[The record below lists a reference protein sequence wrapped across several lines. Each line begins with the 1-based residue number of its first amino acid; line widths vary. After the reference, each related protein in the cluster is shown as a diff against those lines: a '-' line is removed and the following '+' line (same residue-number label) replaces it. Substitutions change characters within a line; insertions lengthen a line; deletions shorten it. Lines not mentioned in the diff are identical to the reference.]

1 MMKLQR
7 CLDVLGILLIAALS
21 RAAEPLRTDAHVP
34 LELAFTA
41 QRPHADPF
49 RDVSLDLLVTAP
61 DGTMKK
67 VPAFWAGGGVWK
79 ARYASPQLGPHRW
92 RTACSDAA
100 DAGLHGIEGTL
111 EVQPYRGENPLYRHG
126 PIRVA
131 ADRRHFEHADGTPF
145 FWLGDTWWMGLCHR
159 LHWPDE
165 FRQLAADR
173 RAKGFTVVQIVAG
186 LYPDMPA
193 FDPRGA
199 NESGFPWESEY
210 ARIRPEYFDMADR
223 RIFDLVEQG
232 LMPCVVGAWGYHLP
246 WLGEDKL
253 KQHWRYLVARWGA
266 LPVVWCAAGE
276 GTMPFY
282 LSRDRAAEAE
292 RQRQGW
298 TAVMRDLRETDPFDR
313 LVTVHPSRTARESVT
328 DPAVLDFD
336 MQQTGHGAPAE
347 RHAALG
353 REGWNTQPVMPV
365 ISGESRYE
373 ALEIGRKLDD
383 TDARQAFWMHVLASG
398 VAGGTYG
405 ANGIW
410 QVNRHDQP
418 YGNSPGGNN
427 WGTTPWDEA
436 MRLPGSSQLA
446 HAKRFFESLPWSEL
460 QPMPDSAAW
469 ADKAEPLK
477 LGDWIWYP
485 EGDPKRDAPVEGRY
499 FRRRFELP
507 PGTVVRRAVL
517 RVSADDRFSVWLNGR
532 QIGAG
537 ADWST
542 PTAIDATVALQPG
555 ANLLAIRAENGQA
568 PVDLNPA
575 GLNAAL
581 EISRA
586 DGETICLAT
595 DARWRAAKTA
605 VDDWTSLEFDD
616 SDWPMA
622 LATAR
627 YGDPPWGALSTDPPD
642 RVPEV
647 CGIGDRLRVGYVPDS
662 RPITMGSLRPQA
674 AYRLTR
680 FDPVSG
686 QREPGGEITA
696 GGDGRVR
703 VAPPPLDHDWVVLLE
718 ATSKLD
724 DPREHAR

>member
-1 MMKLQR
+1 MKLHR
-7 CLDVLGILLIAALS
+7 CLDAFGVLLIAALGA
-21 RAAEPLRTDAHVP
+21 AAEPLRTDANVP
-34 LELAFTA
+34 IEIALTA

-49 RDVSLDLLVTAP
+49 HDVTLDVQVTAP
-61 DGTMKK
+61 DGTAQK
-67 VPAFWAGGGVWK
+67 VPAFWAGGTAWK
-79 ARYASPQLGPHRW
+79 VRYASPQTGLHRW
-92 RTACSDAA
+92 RSSCSDPQ
-100 DAGLHGIEGTL
+100 DAGLHGVEGTL
-111 EVQPYRGENPLYRHG
+111 DVQPYRGENPLFRHG
-126 PIRVA
+126 PLRVA
-131 ADRRHFEHADGTPF
+131 ADRRHFESADGTPF

-199 NESGFPWESEY
+199 NEAGLPWEPDY
-210 ARIRPEYFDMADR
+210 ARIRPSYFDLADR
-223 RIFDLVEQG
+223 RIFDLVDQG
-232 LMPCVVGAWGYHLP
+232 LTPCVVGAWGYHLP
-246 WLGEDKL
+246 WLGEERM

-282 LSRDRAAEAE
+282 LSRDRAAESE

-298 TAVMRDLRETDPFDR
+298 TDVMRYLRETDPFDR
-313 LVTVHPSRTARESVT
+313 LVTIHPSRTARESVT

-365 ISGESRYE
+365 ISGEARYE

-383 TDARQAFWMHVLASG
+383 SDARQAFWMHLLASG

-410 QVNRHDQP
+410 QVNRRDQP

-427 WGTTPWDEA
+427 WGTTPWDDA
-436 MRLPGSSQLA
+436 LRLPGAAQVA
-446 HAKRFFESLPWSEL
+446 YAKRFFESLPWSQF
-460 QPMPDSAAW
+460 QPLPDTAAW
-469 ADKAEPLK
+469 GDTAEPLA
-477 LGDWIWYP
+477 LGDWIWFP
-485 EGDPKRDAPVEGRY
+485 EGDPKRDAPVAARY

-507 PGTVVRRAVL
+507 PGAVVRQATL
-517 RVSADDRFSVWLNGR
+517 RVAADDLFSVWLNGR

-542 PTAIDATVALQPG
+542 PTVIDATAALRTG
-555 ANLLAIRAENGQA
+555 SNLLAIRAENGRA
-568 PVDLNPA
+568 PVELNPA
-575 GLNAAL
+575 GLNARL
-581 EISRA
+581 DIRLA
-586 DGETICLAT
+586 DGGALSVAT
-595 DARWRAAKTA
+595 NALWRASQTA
-605 VDDWTSLEFDD
+605 ADTWTALDFND
-616 SDWPMA
+616 SAWPAA

-627 YGDPPWGALSTDPPD
+627 YGDPPWGRLSADPPD
-642 RVPEV
+642 RVPQA
-647 CGIGDRLRVGYVPDS
+647 CGIGGAVRVCYVPSS
-662 RPITMGSLRPQA
+662 RPVTIQSLRPQA
-674 AYRLTR
+674 TYRLTR
-680 FDPVSG
+680 FDPVTG
-686 QREPGGEITA
+686 QRTA
-696 GGDGRVR
+696 GGELTASADGQAS
-703 VAPPPLDHDWVVLLE
+703 VAPPAHGHDWVLLLE
-718 ATSKLD
+718 G
-724 DPREHAR
+724 